1 MGEREGKAM
10 EIGVPGRAQFRMS
23 DRARKNREQSALRG
37 ERKIQKSAAR
47 SYLVE
52 ARPTYPSVIILT
64 QPCRVI
70 YSGSW

>member
-1 MGEREGKAM
+1 MGEREGRAM
-10 EIGVPGRAQFRMS
+10 EIGVPDRAQFRMS

-37 ERKIQKSAAR
+37 KIQKSAGR
-47 SYLVE
+47 SYLVD

-64 QPCRVI
+64 QPCCRVI